1 MKYMK
6 KELNGLDRP
15 FCQTIRIRSVV
26 MNRRPLFP
34 SSVMVSLK
42 NSASYTDSNGD
53 YENLIRKPALVYI
66 PSIATGKQNAYQD
79 V

>member
-15 FCQTIRIRSVV
+15 FCQIIRIRSIV

-34 SSVMVSLK
+34 SSAMVSLK

-53 YENLIRKPALVYI
+53 YENLIREPALVYI
-66 PSIATGKQNAYQD
+66 PSIATGKQNACQD